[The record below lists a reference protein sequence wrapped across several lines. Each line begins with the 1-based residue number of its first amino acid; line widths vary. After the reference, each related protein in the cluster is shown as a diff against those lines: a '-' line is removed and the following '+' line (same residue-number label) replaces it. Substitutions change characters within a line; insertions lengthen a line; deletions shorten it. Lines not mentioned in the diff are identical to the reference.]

1 MELFTVIINL
11 VVLAILTAALLVTPL
26 LSRREFLFGITVPP
40 ELHAGPEGH
49 AILRGFAFGITGSA
63 LGCALLV
70 IAGGQ
75 MSSAGMQ
82 VGCELGGVLL
92 MLATAL
98 VFYLRARTQAAHYA
112 VAAERRREMTLA
124 PEPRLA
130 DLLPRPLAWHAL
142 PYLILAAAGIWLL
155 LQWDTIPPVFPVHV
169 GMDGRVNGYAHKSV
183 AAVYAPLAI
192 GLLVLVMGHL
202 TMLLGVVVRRLPDTL
217 ARARL
222 LNVVLLEIMS
232 FLSLTFAWVAML
244 PVYGITVLT
253 GTAGFSLFLLLLIAT
268 ILVPGITLVRGLRR
282 LRAEQPAAG
291 RGDRTPDSAWI
302 MGGLYFNRDDP
313 SVFVEKRFGIGY
325 TINFAHPAAYILIV
339 GILLVIALI
348 LIGSLS
354 AQTG

>member
-1 MELFTVIINL
+1 MELFAVIINL
-11 VVLAILTAALLVTPL
+11 MVLAILTAALLASPL
-26 LSRREFLFGITVPP
+26 LSRGEFLFGITVPP
-40 ELHAGPEGH
+40 DLRTGAEGH
-49 AILRGFAFGITGSA
+49 SILRGFAFGITGSA
-63 LGCALLV
+63 LGCALL
-70 IAGGQ
+70 IILGRAQPGW
-75 MSSAGMQ
+75 
-82 VGCELGGVLL
+82 ELGGVLL
-92 MLATAL
+92 MLPASL
-98 VFYLRARTQAAHYA
+98 VFYLRARAQAARYA

-155 LQWDTIPPVFPVHV
+155 LQWSAIPTVFPVHM

-192 GLLVLVMGHL
+192 GLLVLVLGHL
-202 TMLLGVVVRRLPDTL
+202 SMLLGVVVRRLPDTL

-222 LNVVLLEIMS
+222 LNVALLEIMT

-244 PVYGITVLT
+244 PLYGIQVLT
-253 GTAGFSLFLLLLIAT
+253 GTAGFSLFLLLLMAT
-268 ILVPGITLVRGLRR
+268 VLVPSITLVRGLRR
-282 LRAEQPAAG
+282 LRAQQPAAG